1 MCGGAIVS
9 DFVPSHSIRGKRVI
23 TGAEPW
29 ALEHF
34 PEDRPTAAAAVAES
48 PTPPE
53 EERKKRVRKNLYRG
67 IRRRPWGKWA
77 AEIRDPMKG
86 VRVWLGTYQSPEEAA
101 RAYDRAARRIRGSKA
116 KLNFTDSDEDG
127 GTAAHRLE
135 QPQFQRRHQTHLQ
148 AAPPSSQLPEDDMQ
162 ALESYMKFLDEDL
175 YSPGDGGAAA
185 TPPSSSGTP
194 PTSAEAASALEQW
207 RYNNALNPDCLNLF

>member
-9 DFVPSHSIRGKRVI
+9 DFVPSHSIRRKRVI
-23 TGAEPW
+23 TGTEPW
-29 ALEHF
+29 PPEYF
-34 PEDRPTAAAAVAES
+34 PQDRPTAAAAVSEA
-48 PTPPE
+48 PTPPG

-77 AEIRDPMKG
+77 AEIRDPAKG

-116 KLNFTDSDEDG
+116 KLNFTDSNEDD
-127 GTAAHRLE
+127 GTAAHRRE
-135 QPQFQRRHQTHLQ
+135 EPRFQRRHQTHPQ
-148 AAPPSSQLPEDDMQ
+148 AAPPSGQLPEDDMQ

-175 YSPGDGGAAA
+175 YSTGHGGAA

-194 PTSAEAASALEQW
+194 PTSAEATSTLELW
-207 RYNNALNPDCLNLF
+207 GYDNVLNADCLNLF